1 MLSRVDKVMRYAFPI
16 ILIALGITYYFV
28 NPLMSNF
35 PVQCPWRVLTGTL
48 CPSCGSQRALS
59 ALVHGHLGQALRYNY
74 FFVISIPYAVV
85 AVLVSW
91 YNIGHRLD
99 RLKALAF
106 HRYTLWGYIMLFMVW
121 WIVRNL
127 LHI

>member
-1 MLSRVDKVMRYAFPI
+1 
-16 ILIALGITYYFV
+16 
-28 NPLMSNF
+28 
-35 PVQCPWRVLTGTL
+35 
-48 CPSCGSQRALS
+48 
-59 ALVHGHLGQALRYNY
+59 LGQALRYNY

-106 HRYTLWGYIMLFMVW
+106 HRYTLWGYIMLFMMW